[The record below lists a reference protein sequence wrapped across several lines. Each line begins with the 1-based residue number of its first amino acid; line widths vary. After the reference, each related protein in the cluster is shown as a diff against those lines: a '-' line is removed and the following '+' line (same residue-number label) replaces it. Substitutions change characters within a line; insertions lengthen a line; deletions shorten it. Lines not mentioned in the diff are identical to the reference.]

1 MKTKNIRDFDSDTD
15 KYIYI
20 VSYAN
25 DQYAID
31 PEGLVDS
38 IKSIDG
44 TCDKFHKKIKE
55 IQSKAKVRELVDSY
69 INKSESHE

>member
-1 MKTKNIRDFDSDTD
+1 MKTQNIQDFNSDTD
-15 KYIYI
+15 KYIYL

-31 PEGLVDS
+31 PPVLVDS

-44 TCDKFHKKIKE
+44 TCDKFHEKIRE
-55 IQSKAKVRELVDSY
+55 RQSKAGIRELVDSY
-69 INKSESHE
+69 INKRESHE